1 MIELKSL
8 ILYVPQ
14 VKYWEKICKTI
25 YARIIIYYLFSLG
38 LSKYIWDI
46 DERNTQY
53 DKVRADPQIPHPNL
67 NPHHYHCVSSEILH
81 FSIFLTLG
89 LWPMAWGSN
98 DIVVV
103 TDQKRSHMILL
114 SLCLSLAMRTTRPG
128 YSIGPLWIYFMINKL
143 GWTWFRPGLPR
154 TMSPR
159 SC

>member
-46 DERNTQY
+46 DERNTLY
-53 DKVRADPQIPHPNL
+53 VKVRADPQIPHPNL

-81 FSIFLTLG
+81 FSIFWLLDFGPWHEAVMTLWWWRTKRG
-89 LWPMAWGSN
+89 LIWFY
-98 DIVVV
+98 
-103 TDQKRSHMILL
+103 
-114 SLCLSLAMRTTRPG
+114 SLCVFLLPWEQHALA
-128 YSIGPLWIYFMINKL
+128 IPLVGSTLW
-143 GWTWFRPGLPR
+143 
-154 TMSPR
+154 
-159 SC
+159 